1 VSFTVELRELRV
13 PGRHGVLEH
22 ERERDRDFLFD
33 VTFDVSDAARSD
45 RIEDAVDY
53 RDVAQCVR
61 EVSDGHR
68 YNLIEAL
75 AAATAD
81 AILARFPIDWVRVR
95 VRKPNL
101 EVAGLQLGESV
112 AVCERAS
119 GR

>member
-1 VSFTVELRELRV
+1 MSFTVELHDLRV
-13 PGRHGVLEH
+13 PGRHGVLDH
-22 ERERDRDFLFD
+22 ERESDRDFLYD
-33 VTFDVSDAARSD
+33 IAFDVSDAALSD

-61 EVSDGHR
+61 EVSESRR
-68 YNLIEAL
+68 YHLIEAL

-81 AILARFPIDWVRVR
+81 AIVARFQVQWVRVK

-112 AVCERAS
+112 AICERA
-119 GR
+119 R

>member
-1 VSFTVELRELRV
+1 MSLVVELHDLRV
-13 PGRHGVLEH
+13 AGRHGVLDH
-22 ERERDRDFLFD
+22 ERESDRDFLFD
-33 VTFDVSDAARSD
+33 IAFDVSDTVLSD

-61 EVSDGHR
+61 DVSESRR

-81 AILARFPIDWVRVR
+81 ALLGRFPVEWVRVQ

-112 AVCERAS
+112 AICERA
-119 GR
+119 R